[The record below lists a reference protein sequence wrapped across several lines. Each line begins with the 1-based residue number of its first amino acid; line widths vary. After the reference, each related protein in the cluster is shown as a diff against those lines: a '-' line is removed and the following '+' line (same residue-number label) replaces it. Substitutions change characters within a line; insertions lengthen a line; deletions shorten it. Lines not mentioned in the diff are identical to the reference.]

1 MAGKAQS
8 RRSLTLLRVAVVL
21 AVFVVAALTLRD
33 KLPSLGDVTRALRTA
48 DVGWLAVATVAE
60 LVSMG
65 MFARQQRRL
74 LFAFGVSMTR
84 HRALAL
90 AYSRSA
96 IAISLPAGSAIS
108 AAYAFKQFRTGG
120 ASRRTAATVMV
131 LSGLLSIAAL
141 ALLYATGALATAAV
155 RLGEAWREHPALTQ
169 MSLVVT
175 LSLLIFV
182 GLLAWQ
188 SSWQLHPTHPR
199 HHVSPLARIA
209 PRWPRVAAAL
219 RPVVDA
225 VVSSRTVPGRHWAI
239 ALAAAVAN
247 WLTDLLCLYA
257 AARAFDL
264 PLDVV
269 ALGAI
274 YLTVQIVRQIP
285 LTPGGL
291 GIIELS
297 LLAGLVSAGA
307 GEAAAAATVLVYRLL
322 SCWLIIPVGLLGW
335 MLLRRPPHAR
345 ARSERGTR
353 GSRAGDSRVPSGG
366 LAGSE
371 LVGGVGGDQVGGA
384 GELGGG
390 LGVHGGGVG
399 PRQHVRDEQPADAR
413 GLREPAG
420 LDAGQV

>member
-1 MAGKAQS
+1 MLEGAMLGKVD
-8 RRSLTLLRVAVVL
+8 RHRTLTAVRVAAVL

-33 KLPSLGDVTRALRTA
+33 KLPSLRDITDALRNA
-48 DVGWLAVATVAE
+48 DPGWLAVATGAE
-60 LVSMG
+60 IFSMA

-74 LFAFGVSMTR
+74 LTAFGVAMTR

-141 ALLYATGALATAAV
+141 ALLYTTGALATAAV
-155 RLGEAWREHPALTQ
+155 KLGEAWHRHPALTQ
-169 MSLVVT
+169 VSAMIT
-175 LSLLIFV
+175 LGLLIFI

-188 SSWQLHPTHPR
+188 SSWQIHPAHPR
-199 HHVSPLARIA
+199 HHTNPLDRIA

-219 RPVVDA
+219 APVVDA
-225 VVSSRTVPGRHWAI
+225 VTSSRAVPTRHWGL

-257 AARAFDL
+257 AARAFSL

-269 ALGAI
+269 TLGAV

-285 LTPGGL
+285 LTPGGI
-291 GIIELS
+291 GVIEIS

-322 SCWLIIPVGLLGW
+322 SCWLIIPVGLACW
-335 MLLRRPPHAR
+335 TLLRRPHAR
-345 ARSERGTR
+345 VE
-353 GSRAGDSRVPSGG
+353 PSGDD
-366 LAGSE
+366 
-371 LVGGVGGDQVGGA
+371 LVENLPDVVPQLPRRAAAEVGEQRLLEHAVEQRVGQ
-384 GELGGG
+384 
-390 LGVHGGGVG
+390 
-399 PRQHVRDEQPADAR
+399 PRWHSRR
-413 GLREPAG
+413 
-420 LDAGQV
+420 